1 MDAVAG
7 AVREHAANPA
17 PEALAAGAP
26 ARYSIARYPTA
37 LIDRLPLADGRVV
50 TIRPVLPQDAELAQ
64 RFVAGLSLE
73 TRYRRFQM
81 GVGALPPRLLRH
93 LTEIDYAAHLALLAG
108 VVDESGDEIQVAD
121 ARYVVDAGAAPR
133 PDAAPWLDAAQLPD
147 AAPWPGGEGDADF
160 ALVVA
165 DGWQGVGLGSEL
177 MRRMAR
183 AARSRGLARLH
194 GEVLST
200 NTPMLDLLRRFG
212 ARLRTRPGEARLVDA
227 WIDLRG
233 AAG

>member
-1 MDAVAG
+1 MDAVA
-7 AVREHAANPA
+7 N
-17 PEALAAGAP
+17 AAGAP
-26 ARYSIARYPTA
+26 PRYSIARYPTA

-64 RFVAGLSLE
+64 RFVAGLSLQ

-81 GVGALPPRLLRH
+81 GVGTLPPRLLRQ

-121 ARYVVDAGAAPR
+121 ARYVVDA
-133 PDAAPWLDAAQLPD
+133 D
-147 AAPWPGGEGDADF
+147 AAPWPGGDGDAEF

-165 DGWQGVGLGSEL
+165 DDWQGVGLGSEL
-177 MRRMAR
+177 MRRVAR
-183 AARSRGLARLH
+183 AARARGLVRLH

-200 NTPMLDLLRRFG
+200 NTPMLDLLRRSG
-212 ARLRTRPGEARLVDA
+212 ACIRTRAGDARLVDA

-233 AAG
+233 AAD

>member
-7 AVREHAANPA
+7 AMRDGAAHP
-17 PEALAAGAP
+17 ALAAGAP
-26 ARYSIARYPTA
+26 TRYSIARYPTA
-37 LIDRLPLADGRVV
+37 LIDRLLLADGRVV
-50 TIRPVLPQDAELAQ
+50 TVRPVLPQDAELAQ

-81 GVGALPPRLLRH
+81 GVGTLPPRLLRH

-121 ARYVVDAGAAPR
+121 ARYVVDA
-133 PDAAPWLDAAQLPD
+133 D
-147 AAPWPGGEGDADF
+147 AAPWPDGEGDADF

-212 ARLRTRPGEARLVDA
+212 ARLRTRPGEATIVDA

>member
-1 MDAVAG
+1 
-7 AVREHAANPA
+7 
-17 PEALAAGAP
+17 
-26 ARYSIARYPTA
+26 
-37 LIDRLPLADGRVV
+37 
-50 TIRPVLPQDAELAQ
+50 
-64 RFVAGLSLE
+64 
-73 TRYRRFQM
+73 
-81 GVGALPPRLLRH
+81 LPPRLLRH

-121 ARYVVDAGAAPR
+121 ARYVVDADAAPR
-133 PDAAPWLDAAQLPD
+133 P
-147 AAPWPGGEGDADF
+147 GGDGDADF

>member
-7 AVREHAANPA
+7 AMREGAANPA
-17 PEALAAGAP
+17 REALAAGAP
-26 ARYSIARYPTA
+26 TRYSIARYPTT
-37 LIDRLPLADGRVV
+37 LIDRLSLADGRVV

-81 GVGALPPRLLRH
+81 GVGMLPPRLLRH

-121 ARYVVDAGAAPR
+121 ARYVVDA
-133 PDAAPWLDAAQLPD
+133 DAV
-147 AAPWPGGEGDADF
+147 PWPDGEGDADF

-200 NTPMLDLLRRFG
+200 NMPMLDLLRRFG
-212 ARLRTRPGEARLVDA
+212 ARLRTRAGDARIVDA
-227 WIDLRG
+227 WIELRG

>member
-1 MDAVAG
+1 MDARAR
-7 AVREHAANPA
+7 AAHESPANPA
-17 PEALAAGAP
+17 REALAAGLP
-26 ARYSIARYPTA
+26 TRYSIARYPTA
-37 LIDRLPLADGRVV
+37 LIDRLPLADGRIV

-81 GVGALPPRLLRH
+81 GVGSLPPRLLRH

-121 ARYVVDAGAAPR
+121 ARYVVDA
-133 PDAAPWLDAAQLPD
+133 DAAA
-147 AAPWPGGEGDADF
+147 WPGGEGDADF

-212 ARLRTRPGEARLVDA
+212 ARLRTRPGEARIVDA

-233 AAG
+233 SAG

>member
-1 MDAVAG
+1 MDAMAR
-7 AVREHAANPA
+7 AVHESPANPA
-17 PEALAAGAP
+17 RDPLAAGLP
-26 ARYSIARYPTA
+26 TRYSIARYPTV
-37 LIDRLPLADGRVV
+37 LIDRLPLADGRIV

-81 GVGALPPRLLRH
+81 GVGSLPPRLLRH

-121 ARYVVDAGAAPR
+121 ARYVVDADAEPAPS
-133 PDAAPWLDAAQLPD
+133 PD
-147 AAPWPGGEGDADF
+147 GEGDADF

-212 ARLRTRPGEARLVDA
+212 ARLRTRPGEARMVDA